1 MDRPDEALVRAVT
14 DAVLARIAPA
24 REGAPRALL
33 IGSPPAQETGFAL
46 VDCAPY
52 DAVVIGGAGPGF
64 YLTLSD
70 DRVLTALLDG
80 RPVYFDEAQL
90 PSRVH
95 RASRAR
101 ALLGKLQ
108 SGERLLRQLGARPL
122 PGADARHIVTA
133 ETARRLRTQ
142 GAPLPPA
149 AVLTPLARDIL
160 EGKSE

>member
-1 MDRPDEALVRAVT
+1 MDRPDDGLVRAVT
-14 DAVLARIAPA
+14 DAVLARLSQG
-24 REGAPRALL
+24 GADRPRALL
-33 IGSPPAQETGFAL
+33 IGRAPERETGFLL
-46 VDCAPY
+46 VDGAPY

-64 YLTLSD
+64 YLNLSD
-70 DRVLTALLDG
+70 DRVLGALLSG

-101 ALLGKLQ
+101 ALLARLQ
-108 SGERLLRQLGARPL
+108 SGERLLRELGAKPL

-133 ETARRLRTQ
+133 EAARRLRQ
-142 GAPLPPA
+142 RGGAPPPG

>member
-1 MDRPDEALVRAVT
+1 MDRPDDGLVRAVT
-14 DAVLARIAPA
+14 DAVLARLAPEA
-24 REGAPRALL
+24 AEQPRALL
-33 IGSPPAQETGFAL
+33 IGRAPERETGFSL
-46 VDCAPY
+46 VDSAPY
-52 DAVVIGGAGPGF
+52 DAVIIGGAGPGF

-70 DRVLTALLDG
+70 DRVLGALLSG

-101 ALLGKLQ
+101 ALLAKLQ

-122 PGADARHIVTA
+122 PSADARHIVTA
-133 ETARRLRTQ
+133 EAARRLRAQ
-142 GAPLPPA
+142 GAPLPQG

-160 EGKSE
+160 EGKLE